1 MRPGARPLHR
11 HHAAAGRD
19 LDVDLDTSCIL
30 CTAPAWRCCH
40 VMCVQP
46 RPGDLVVL
54 RGVAGRRVRRR
65 RRAGVRLRAR
75 CHNNCSR
82 QHPGASASGL
92 ERDLA
97 SIAGILK
104 VTITLL
110 IDNRE
115 SVTSYQARANTSYLL
130 IGLKIHCSP
139 MNIKIEE
146 TFSFRRISS
155 IYFYTSD
162 KTMKYVHCTLIY
174 CEYLSFRCRI
184 IF

>member
-1 MRPGARPLHR
+1 MCAPEPGPCTDITLPRDAILMLTWTRNVYYAQPRPGA
-11 HHAAAGRD
+11 
-19 LDVDLDTSCIL
+19 VVT
-30 CTAPAWRCCH
+30 
-40 VMCVQP
+40 VMLAQP

-155 IYFYTSD
+155 IYFY
-162 KTMKYVHCTLIY
+162 LL
-174 CEYLSFRCRI
+174 YLG
-184 IF
+184 

>member
-1 MRPGARPLHR
+1 MCAPEPGPCTDITPPRDAILILTWTRHVYYAQPRPG
-11 HHAAAGRD
+11 
-19 LDVDLDTSCIL
+19 DVVTASCVYS
-30 CTAPAWRCCH
+30 PA
-40 VMCVQP
+40 
-46 RPGDLVVL
+46 PGDLVVL

-65 RRAGVRLRAR
+65 RRARVRLRAR

-162 KTMKYVHCTLIY
+162 KTMKY
-174 CEYLSFRCRI
+174 S
-184 IF
+184 